1 MPKFYRKNKKKNNPK
16 YFLNEGVDSDL
27 ETLSEEQEESPN
39 GWCFTPNP
47 ENPEEPAITPSTG
60 FRDGKPA
67 CRGIDDV
74 HVAEKNIFVAKE
86 TFRTK
91 NTAVAEQKES
101 MSSIMNNFRDFLNEG
116 YNLDANKDG
125 QLSPE
130 ALRRMADEL
139 EANALAG
146 AKSRTA
152 GIKRSYAKNPG
163 DPSSDLY
170 LANLIDR
177 YIKDIRKSGALR
189 FDDVGFH
196 GSVMYRILRSGNN
209 DGTPGNEE
217 QGVEKALD
225 YFYSF
230 VSPEGGGD
238 PRAVMAD
245 MFPQFEKEVE
255 FIKTLTDMEL
265 VQRGFTGGPNYE
277 PTPSTYDNV
286 NSPDGKTFQRVP
298 RPRAFSSEE

>member
-1 MPKFYRKNKKKNNPK
+1 MPKFYRKNQKKNNPR
-16 YFLNEGVDSDL
+16 YFLNEGIDNDL
-27 ETLSEEQEESPN
+27 ETLSEEQ
-39 GWCFTPNP
+39 
-47 ENPEEPAITPSTG
+47 
-60 FRDGKPA
+60 K
-67 CRGIDDV
+67 
-74 HVAEKNIFVAKE
+74 K
-86 TFRTK
+86 
-91 NTAVAEQKES
+91 S
-101 MSSIMNNFRDFLNEG
+101 MNSIMKNFRNFLNEG

-163 DPSSDLY
+163 DPSSDLH

-177 YIKDIRKSGALR
+177 YIKDIRKSGVLR
-189 FDDVGFH
+189 FDDIGFH

-217 QGVEKALD
+217 QGVEKALE
-225 YFYSF
+225 YFYKF
-230 VSPEGGGD
+230 VNPEGGGD
-238 PRAVMAD
+238 PRAVMND
-245 MFPQFEKEVE
+245 MFPRFEKEVE

-286 NSPDGKTFQRVP
+286 NSPDGKTFQRIP